1 MLPGLQTWTWVVGPA
16 AALQLRKR
24 RSWPNGVIMIVPRKG
39 YKVMGDC
46 CRPTLIGL
54 SSLNPKS

>member
-24 RSWPNGVIMIVPRKG
+24 RSWPNGVIMIVPSKG
-39 YKVMGDC
+39 DKVTGDF
-46 CRPTLIGL
+46 CRPTLMA
-54 SSLNPKS
+54 